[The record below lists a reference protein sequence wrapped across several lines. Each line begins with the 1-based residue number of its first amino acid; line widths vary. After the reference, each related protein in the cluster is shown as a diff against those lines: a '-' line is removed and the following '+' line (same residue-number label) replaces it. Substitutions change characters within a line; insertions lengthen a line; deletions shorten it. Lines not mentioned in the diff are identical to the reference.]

1 LKGGNYKCKKG
12 VQKVDPEK
20 AQQIVESLGVIEVL
34 HNGAPVWI
42 ENLEGDNAEVRYL
55 ETGEIIQVPVSELV
69 EGGSMES

>member
-1 LKGGNYKCKKG
+1 

-55 ETGEIIQVPVSELV
+55 ETGEIIKVPVSELV

>member
-1 LKGGNYKCKKG
+1 M
-12 VQKVDPEK
+12 QKLDPEK

-42 ENLEGDNAEVRYL
+42 ENLEGEEAEVRYL

-69 EGGSMES
+69 EGGSIEPEL